1 MDVILTDKLISL
13 AARAGYTPNRDD
25 AGSLTLANT
34 GGEIRYT
41 VSPHQGGYFLSSA
54 ERAEE
59 PESLMWAAELRY
71 VEVMLARLLAVALRS
86 REGMGP
92 VRLPFGWEEAADGF
106 EANDSGDG
114 WTGLARGGSP
124 LALKVADRNPLHPV
138 IQLSYLLVGSFDE
151 VLVSL
156 SSADGAPPPHPV
168 HPTAPPVMARPR
180 ADREFPRIPLLSGSQ
195 SPCRAGCSALPGG
208 TLHENFLDTFKV
220 GEKWQDDV
228 MPISRYQY
236 ESEILFQRG
245 TEFEVVSKF
254 QDADGVWRIHLRELP
269 VPGAS

>member
-1 MDVILTDKLISL
+1 MTDVTLADELTSF
-13 AARAGYTPNRDD
+13 AARAGYTPNREG
-25 AGSLTLANT
+25 AHSLTLANT

-41 VSPHQGGYFLSSA
+41 VSPYQGGYLLSSA

-59 PESLMWAAELRY
+59 PEGLMWAAELRY

-106 EANDSGDG
+106 EAIDFGDG

-156 SSADGAPPPHPV
+156 SSVDGAPLLIPYIRPP
-168 HPTAPPVMARPR
+168 RR
-180 ADREFPRIPLLSGSQ
+180 
-195 SPCRAGCSALPGG
+195 
-208 TLHENFLDTFKV
+208 
-220 GEKWQDDV
+220 
-228 MPISRYQY
+228 
-236 ESEILFQRG
+236 
-245 TEFEVVSKF
+245 
-254 QDADGVWRIHLRELP
+254 
-269 VPGAS
+269 